1 MCDHGDR
8 PLKLLESSKLTK
20 LLDTVD
26 AGDIDV
32 LRHEQLGTTLSQI
45 AIETKAVT
53 EVKMLGK
60 VMKDIAR

>member
-32 LRHEQLGTTLSQI
+32 LRHEQLGTTLSQ
-45 AIETKAVT
+45 K
-53 EVKMLGK
+53 L
-60 VMKDIAR
+60 